1 MDIFQAVVL
10 GLVEGLTEFIPVSS
24 TGHLILARDLM
35 GLKGKGVDAYLVI
48 IQSGAL
54 CAALV
59 YYFSIWKRLLGFV
72 RPDGGGQR
80 GLLFSLILAAAP
92 AALLG
97 VFLEKKIDAVLF
109 GMIPVSVGLM
119 VGGLVMIF
127 SVFLRR
133 PPRVLELEHVG
144 WRRAL
149 VVGFCQCFSLWPGM
163 SRSMTTILGGRLAGL
178 DLKVA
183 TDFSFLLSIPI
194 LAGASV
200 YKMISHRQ
208 EMSLLIQGSPV
219 AVGVGWLVACVVGL
233 LAIFVFIRSLK
244 SFGLLPYGIYRVLL
258 GAGIFVFLF
267 VKG

>member
-1 MDIFQAVVL
+1 MDIFQAVIL

-24 TGHLILARDLM
+24 TGHLILARDLL

-54 CAALV
+54 VAALV
-59 YYFSIWKRLLGFV
+59 YYFSIWKKLLGFV
-72 RPDGGGQR
+72 RPDGAAQR
-80 GLLFSLILAAAP
+80 VLLVSLILAALP

-97 VFLEKKIDAVLF
+97 ALFEKKIDGVLF
-109 GMIPVSVGLM
+109 GMVPVSVGLF
-119 VGGLVMIF
+119 VGGWVMII
-127 SVFLRR
+127 SVFWRR
-133 PPRVLELEHVG
+133 DPQVLVLENIG

-149 VVGFCQCFSLWPGM
+149 VVGFCQCLSLWPGM
-163 SRSMTTILGGRLAGL
+163 SRSMTTILGGRLAGM

-200 YKMISHRQ
+200 YKMISHRH
-208 EMSLLIQGSPV
+208 EMSVLVQGSPV
-219 AVGVGWLVACVVGL
+219 AVGVGWLVACAVGL
-233 LAIFVFIRSLK
+233 LSIFVFIRSLK

-258 GAGIFVFLF
+258 SAGIFFLMKR
-267 VKG
+267 V